1 MIGFD
6 TNVLARY
13 IVQDDAKK
21 SLQFKKLIESLSSGE
36 LGFVPMMTVGELA
49 WGLHVSGA

>member
-13 IVQDDAKK
+13 VIQDDPEQAETAVR
-21 SLQFKKLIESLSSGE
+21 LVENR
-36 LGFVPMMTVGELA
+36 
-49 WGLHVSGA
+49 